1 MLASLIAPMMAVFL
15 VLGLTTLTIA
25 TVNAQ
30 PGDIQEGTDG
40 GLSATLNGESFT
52 TGDTITVNG
61 TVEVRDINSAV
72 CIQVIDPDDANVDS
86 TCVDVSID
94 NSFTY
99 SFQAG
104 VNNEF
109 DSRPMLASGSYR
121 IILTYLVPE
130 EPTSGENFSEE
141 VEFVFD
147 YSHFE
152 RQQPH
157 LATEDND
164 DNNNETTT
172 ATATATSA
180 NTIRR
185 TINVTAINLM
195 VTQAL
200 DYVRQLNSTITTTQ
214 INTPSS
220 ENIPGDLEA
229 IQRTLQNIRGNL
241 TGVTPLAQDETLE
254 NSTEPTT
261 TTQLQLLP

>member
-1 MLASLIAPMMAVFL
+1 MLASLIAPMMAIIL
-15 VLGLTTLTIA
+15 VLSLTALTIA
-25 TVNAQ
+25 TVTAQ
-30 PGDIQEGTDG
+30 QGDMQEGSDG

-52 TGDTITVNG
+52 TGDTITING

-72 CIQVIDPDDANVDS
+72 CIQVIDPDDVNVDS

-104 VNNEF
+104 VNSEF
-109 DSRPMLASGSYR
+109 DSRPIVASGSYR
-121 IILTYLVPE
+121 MILTYLVPE
-130 EPTSGENFSEE
+130 EPTDGENFSEE

-152 RQQPH
+152 RQQ
-157 LATEDND
+157 LQQATEDND
-164 DNNNETTT
+164 DNNSETTT
-172 ATATATSA
+172 AKAATA

-195 VTQAL
+195 VMQAL
-200 DYVRQLNSTITTTQ
+200 DYTQQLNSTITTTQ
-214 INTPSS
+214 INTPNS
-220 ENIPGDLEA
+220 ENIVGDLEA
-229 IQRTLQNIRGNL
+229 IQRTLQNIQGNL
-241 TGVTPLAQDETLE
+241 TGVTPLAQGETLE
-254 NSTEPTT
+254 NSTELTT

>member
-1 MLASLIAPMMAVFL
+1 MLASLIAPMMAIIL
-15 VLGLTTLTIA
+15 VLGLTALTIA
-25 TVNAQ
+25 TVTAQ
-30 PGDIQEGTDG
+30 QGDIQEGSDG
-40 GLSATLNGESFT
+40 GLSATINGESFT

-72 CIQVIDPDDANVDS
+72 CIQVIDPEDVNVDS
-86 TCVDVSID
+86 TCVDISID

-99 SFQAG
+99 SFRAG
-104 VNNEF
+104 ISSEF
-109 DSRPMLASGSYR
+109 DSRPMVASGSYR
-121 IILTYLVPE
+121 MILTYLVPE
-130 EPTSGENFSEE
+130 EPTDGENFSEE

-152 RQQPH
+152 RQQPQ

-164 DNNNETTT
+164 DNNNETPT
-172 ATATATSA
+172 ATAADTSA

-195 VTQAL
+195 VTQGL

-214 INTPSS
+214 INTLNS
-220 ENIPGDLEA
+220 ENILGDLEA
-229 IQRTLQNIRGNL
+229 IQRTLQNIQGNL
-241 TGVTPLAQDETLE
+241 TGVTPLARGETLE